1 MSSLM
6 KTPKNKNIETLTESI
21 VVHIQEEQNDISSN
35 KPTESVDEEQI
46 DNSVEDISNTYLSG
60 ELVPLEKFKQLQDE
74 YDIISSQLQTMKS
87 FPRDRGFREY
97 MENVQK
103 AFYSK
108 EEYFS
113 SSFDI
118 IASYIRGQKT
128 IYMEAQD
135 HCVFWL
141 NWLML
146 PAIMISA
153 IASVFAISAQST
165 EWGSTFVAGINA
177 FNSFL
182 LSVVNYSKLDAASE
196 AHKIT
201 AHQYDKLQSMCEF
214 TSGSIMILTDGDDI
228 NANVKKKIDEIEKK
242 IMDIKETN
250 GFIIPSAV
258 RDTYPIIYG
267 TNIFAIVKEF
277 DKAEM
282 KCILDMKELVN
293 KRNNLR
299 HLKRLG
305 NITEKQETEYNDVQ
319 TSLHKYTTML
329 ITIKNRYKKI
339 DDEFQKEILRA
350 KNRQKRKY
358 LCCSSCC
365 KSFIEDNQLKLE
377 FSSLDTS
384 TAIKK

>member
-6 KTPKNKNIETLTESI
+6 KSPKNKTTDSIAESI
-21 VVHIQEEQNDISSN
+21 VISIKEETDTSSN
-35 KPTESVDEEQI
+35 LQDV
-46 DNSVEDISNTYLSG
+46 SG
-60 ELVPLEKFKQLQDE
+60 EVLRDMETKFSELQDE
-74 YDIISSQLQTMKS
+74 YDTICTELEKLKK
-87 FPRDRGFREY
+87 FPKDRGFRDY
-97 MENVQK
+97 MSNVQQ

-146 PAIMISA
+146 PAILISA

-165 EWGSTFVAGINA
+165 EWGSTFVAAINA

-214 TSGSIMILTDGDDI
+214 TSGSIMILTEGNDI
-228 NANVKKKIDEIEKK
+228 LRTNVKKKIDEIEKK

-250 GFIIPSAV
+250 GFIIPSSV

-293 KRNNLR
+293 KRNRLR

-305 NITEKQETEYNDVQ
+305 TMNDTQEAEYNEVQ
-319 TSLHKYTTML
+319 ASLHKYTTTL
-329 ITIKNRYKKI
+329 IMIKNRYKKI

-350 KNRQKRKY
+350 KNRQKRRY

-365 KSFIEDNQLKLE
+365 AGFIEDNQLKLE
-377 FSSLDTS
+377 FARMETTQIRKINKLNS
-384 TAIKK
+384 